1 MTSLYRKDLEEEK
14 LSSVGTKENKRS
26 SPQDWLEQSWLLRM
40 PEILTQG
47 NSCTLKAAA
56 GEPGTA
62 SREERKE
69 LGLGKEAREDC
80 I

>member
-1 MTSLYRKDLEEEK
+1 MKDREIEQSQSK
-14 LSSVGTKENKRS
+14 GKGRS
-26 SPQDWLEQSWLLRM
+26 SPLDWPEQSWLLRM
-40 PEILTQG
+40 PEILNPG
-47 NSCTLKAAA
+47 SSCTLKAAA